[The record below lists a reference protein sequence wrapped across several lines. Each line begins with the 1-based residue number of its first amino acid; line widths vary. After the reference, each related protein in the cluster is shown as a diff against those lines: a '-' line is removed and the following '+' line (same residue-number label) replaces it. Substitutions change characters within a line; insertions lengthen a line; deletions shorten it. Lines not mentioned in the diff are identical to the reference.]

1 MVGMTGFAAVMVGGR
16 MSSDPVPVAELQR
29 AGPERETAA
38 AANNAET
45 DMVVEGGTVQ
55 LERSYDG
62 HFYADVKV
70 NGATVHALVDTGAS
84 AIALTREDARN
95 AGIAT
100 SIGMPNV
107 VGQGADGEVFG
118 EQVTLDSVALGHRS
132 VEGMQAVV
140 LNSGQQTLLGQSFL
154 SKFESVEIRGDR
166 MILR

>member
-29 AGPERETAA
+29 ASLEGDAAA
-38 AANNAET
+38 AANNVET

-55 LERSYDG
+55 LERSDDG

-84 AIALTREDARN
+84 AIALTREDARS